1 MKSFL
6 RAIFRAACVALVV
19 PLLAAAPARAQTA
32 DGQGARLRI
41 DTLDRLGAKAAESVS
56 VNMDENLLRI
66 VPPVLSD
73 NDPEER
79 GVKGLVAKLKGVFV
93 RKFDFDAEGQ
103 FTDADLAPIREQL
116 RAPGWSRV
124 VDVRS
129 RREGRTIEVYLRTSG
144 TRVEGLAVLSYE
156 PKELTVINIV
166 GDVDLE
172 KLRKLEGQFGVPEL
186 EIESR
191 PKPADQ

>member
-1 MKSFL
+1 MKSFHG
-6 RAIFRAACVALVV
+6 AIFRAALAGLLVAL
-19 PLLAAAPARAQTA
+19 LTAAAAAQTT
-32 DGQGARLRI
+32 DGASARLRI
-41 DTLDRLGAKAAESVS
+41 DTLDRLGAKAAETVS

-73 NDPEER
+73 ADAEER
-79 GVKGLVAKLKGVFV
+79 GVKQLVAKLKGVFV

-103 FTDADLAPIREQL
+103 FTDADLAPIRAQL
-116 RAPGWSRV
+116 SAPGWSRV

-129 RREGRTIEVYLRTSG
+129 RREGRTLEVYLKTAG

-172 KLRKLEGQFGVPEL
+172 KLRKLEGNFGVPEL
-186 EIESR
+186 DIEAR
-191 PKPADQ
+191 PKPANQ